1 MARQSRQPGSD
12 RGAGGSRAA
21 ARAATWAPAA
31 AALLCAAL
39 LGWLQFSFDGLADSD
54 SYFHARAAREISD
67 SGFRRTFPQAA
78 FSTWSER
85 YSDKDLL
92 FHVALIPFQIL
103 DAGLPGS
110 PDARR
115 EDLTTSAKQAMTV
128 LALAFF
134 AALAFALRSL
144 GARFAW
150 YWIVLYFSVNLAVLR
165 QLLPVRP
172 GLLGATFLVLEIA
185 LLVRRKG
192 AWLAVAGALHAYAH
206 SSFVLLPAIALA
218 ATAAFVLRR
227 EPPRLRLLG
236 FAVLGPA
243 VACLLHP
250 YFPNNLFVAW
260 DQIFEVARGV
270 WWQTAE
276 IPADLFGAEL
286 GPTLTSNVLRY
297 FAGLLPAACGILAF
311 LAFPSRRLSTDGLG
325 LLFVTGVLAV
335 AAFLS
340 ERFLQ
345 FLLPVAVLLGARLW
359 SEILGDVTLREA
371 LRRDA
376 RAFGLGA
383 GLLGF
388 CLAAGLAHG
397 SVFALAREVR
407 AMGTAELQRPAIE
420 FLDRAAAPGDVVYH
434 NFWWDFSALYH
445 FRPDGRYVVALDPV
459 FFHRHDPALFRK
471 SLDAYR
477 GESEDLYRV
486 LREDF
491 GARWVYLPKGPR
503 HLPFFNL
510 MRKDPRFLKA
520 YEDEHVVIA
529 RLG

>member
-1 MARQSRQPGSD
+1 MGRQSGQPGSGS
-12 RGAGGSRAA
+12 GAAGAA
-21 ARAATWAPAA
+21 ARAASWAPLGAV
-31 AALLCAAL
+31 LLCVAL
-39 LGWLQFSFDGLADSD
+39 LGWLQFSFRGLADSD
-54 SYFHARAAREISD
+54 SYFHTRAARELSE

-78 FSTWSER
+78 FSTWSTR

-92 FHVALIPFQIL
+92 FHVALIPFQLL
-103 DAGLPGS
+103 DAGAPGGAE
-110 PDARR
+110 PAR
-115 EDLTTSAKQAMTV
+115 EDLVLPGKQAATA
-128 LALAFF
+128 LALVFF
-134 AALAFALRSL
+134 AALAFALRSVE
-144 GARFAW
+144 ARFAW
-150 YWIVLYFSVNLAVLR
+150 YWILLYFSVNLAVLR

-172 GLLGATFLVLEIA
+172 GLLGAAFLILEIA

-192 AWLAVAGALHAYAH
+192 AWLAVVGALHTYAH

-218 ATAAFVLRR
+218 ATAAPLLRR
-227 EPPRLRLLG
+227 EPARLRLLG
-236 FAVLGPA
+236 FALLGPA

-260 DQIFEVARGV
+260 DQIVEVARGV
-270 WWQTAE
+270 WWGSAE
-276 IPADLFGAEL
+276 IPADLFGPEL
-286 GPTLTSNVLRY
+286 GPTLTSNVLKY
-297 FAGLLPAACGILAF
+297 FAGLLPAACGILAL
-311 LAFPSRRLSTDGLG
+311 LAFPSKRLSTDGLG
-325 LLFVTGVLAV
+325 LLLVTGTLAV

-345 FLLPVAVLLGARLW
+345 FLLPVAILLGARLFR
-359 SEILGDVTLREA
+359 EILGDDTLREA
-371 LRRDA
+371 RRRDP

-388 CLAAGLAHG
+388 CLLAGLAHG
-397 SVFALAREVR
+397 SVFALSREVR

-420 FLDRAAAPGDVVYH
+420 FLDGVAAPGDVVYH

-445 FRPDGRYVVALDPV
+445 FRPNGRYVVALDPV
-459 FFHRHDPALFRK
+459 FFYRRDPALFKK
-471 SLDAYR
+471 SLEAYR

-486 LREDF
+486 LRDDF